1 MKKTLS
7 YKEKKRAF
15 NALKSPSMAS
25 FDLELLKKLCPEHP
39 ELSRFMLKPS
49 RCADDILFCL
59 LEFATEKE
67 IRQNREK
74 MQLTHEPLK
83 CGNGVCAYRNT
94 PACTEENRK
103 KCSNFVSVLPD
114 MEQNQPKTDLPDTVI
129 DAESRASEAEERVDE
144 AEKRAEEAEERAE
157 DAETRAEVAEE
168 RAEAAEQALADEKK
182 KEA

>member
-94 PACTEENRK
+94 PACTEETRK
-103 KCSNFVSVLPD
+103 KCPNFVSV
-114 MEQNQPKTDLPDTVI
+114 LPDTVI
-129 DAESRASEAEERVDE
+129 DAESRASEAEEHADE

>member
-49 RCADDILFCL
+49 RCADDILFFL
-59 LEFATEKE
+59 LDFATAEE
-67 IRQNREK
+67 IRQNRIHKEGT
-74 MQLTHEPLK
+74 M
-83 CGNGVCAYRNT
+83 GNTNVETRA
-94 PACTEENRK
+94 EE
-103 KCSNFVSVLPD
+103 
-114 MEQNQPKTDLPDTVI
+114 
-129 DAESRASEAEERVDE
+129 AESRASEAEDRTDE

>member
-49 RCADDILFCL
+49 RCADDILFFL
-59 LEFATEKE
+59 LDFATAEE
-67 IRQNREK
+67 IRQNRIHKEGA
-74 MQLTHEPLK
+74 M
-83 CGNGVCAYRNT
+83 GNTNVETRA
-94 PACTEENRK
+94 EEA
-103 KCSNFVSVLPD
+103 
-114 MEQNQPKTDLPDTVI
+114 EQRAEE
-129 DAESRASEAEERVDE
+129 AES
-144 AEKRAEEAEERAE
+144 RAEEAEERAE
-157 DAETRAEVAEE
+157 DAEQRAEELE
-168 RAEAAEQALADEKK
+168 KALEDEKK

>member
-49 RCADDILFCL
+49 RCADDILFFL
-59 LEFATEKE
+59 LDFATAEE
-67 IRQNREK
+67 IRQNRIHKEVT
-74 MQLTHEPLK
+74 M
-83 CGNGVCAYRNT
+83 GNTNVETRA
-94 PACTEENRK
+94 EE
-103 KCSNFVSVLPD
+103 
-114 MEQNQPKTDLPDTVI
+114 
-129 DAESRASEAEERVDE
+129 AESRASEAEDRADE